1 MRALAVFLVALILS
15 AGSAGA
21 QAGRYTVAGTN
32 PGGTGRY
39 GGTLTVSAQGDAYRI
54 VWDTGGAPVEG
65 IGVRV
70 GSVLATAYGGLC
82 GVVAYRPSNGAFEA
96 LWAAMGGSDLGT
108 ERAEPAGREG
118 SYRVAGTNPGSP
130 EVYTGTLVMDATRNA
145 TTLRWNVG
153 GSVYEGI
160 GLAVE
165 GVLGVSY
172 GEPSCSVAVYHI
184 LDNGTL
190 DGVWTLP
197 GAGGI
202 GTEVATRR

>member
-1 MRALAVFLVALILS
+1 MHALALFLVALLLS
-15 AGSAGA
+15 TGSASA

-32 PGGTGRY
+32 PTGSGHY
-39 GGTLTVSAQGDAYRI
+39 GGTLTVSAQGDAYRV
-54 VWDTGGAPVEG
+54 VWDTGGEPVEG
-65 IGVRV
+65 VGVRV
-70 GSVLATAYGGLC
+70 GSVFATAYSGEC
-82 GVVAYRPSNGAFEA
+82 GVVAYTPSNGAFEA
-96 LWAAMGGSDLGT
+96 LWATMGGRELGT

-118 SYRVAGTNPGSP
+118 SYRVAGTNPGRD
-130 EVYTGTLVMDATRNA
+130 EVYTGTLVMNAAGNA
-145 TTLRWNVG
+145 TALRWDVG

-172 GEPSCSVAVYHI
+172 GAETCSVAVYHI
-184 LDNGTL
+184 LDDGTL

-197 GAGGI
+197 SAGGI